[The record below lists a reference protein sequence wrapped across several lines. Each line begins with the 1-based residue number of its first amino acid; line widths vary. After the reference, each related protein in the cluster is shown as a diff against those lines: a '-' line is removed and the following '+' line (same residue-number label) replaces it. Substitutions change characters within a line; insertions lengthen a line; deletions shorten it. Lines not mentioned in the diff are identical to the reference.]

1 MLQYHTHF
9 RRFLSFKPLN
19 PSLPD
24 FQVPCKWGFTER
36 NRLLVIE
43 FIDWKASSKR
53 PQGALKTD
61 LGWVGDA
68 AAESMALQLHY
79 RPPFAPKRAVEEA
92 TKALLDLVRSGDAW
106 DSVILLQCGEVG

>member
-1 MLQYHTHF
+1 LLTAQFEPPNASHSPAHF
-9 RRFLSFKPLN
+9 PPFLSFKPLS

-53 PQGALKTD
+53 PQGAVKMD
-61 LGWVGDA
+61 LGSVGDIL
-68 AAESMALQLHY
+68 AEAHALQLHY
-79 RPPFAPKRAVEEA
+79 RPPFAPKRAIDEA
-92 TKALLDLVRSGDAW
+92 TKALAEMVNWGGGGD
-106 DSVILLQCGEVG
+106 